1 MSIDSTRTPG
11 SRGHRVRSHSILG
24 KSLIP
29 LAMCGVVAA
38 VVAAAA
44 VGAIGTAGHTRHPLT
59 LNSPSTSSPI
69 TSTVVRWH
77 VPHGETGAPN
87 VPVSGGATSGQGG
100 FNAVSCST
108 VTNCVAVGADGSLQG
123 VTSVSS
129 DGGSTWTQG
138 ATAAGQPAL
147 FAVDCPSTTNCV
159 AVGQGAAIHSTDGG
173 ATWTSVSVNSANT
186 TLLSVSCPSVTL
198 CVSVGVS
205 PGVGG
210 PYAGQLLVST
220 NGGASW
226 SSAVLPLSVGA
237 LGSVDC
243 PSMTFCV
250 AVGSSIVVST
260 DGGVKWAVQ
269 GVQGGSGVLRSVSCV
284 SETSC
289 IAIGPNPAVAQNL
302 ESSAFAVTTSNAGE
316 TWTRV
321 SMPASSATLDVVS
334 CAPGSACEA
343 AGSSLGSNGSLVL
356 RSVDGGATWSPLS
369 TPAANLTG
377 ISAVNC
383 ASASVCVFTGSQGL
397 APVIVS
403 SNGNEVATGD
413 SVAPQV
419 LSQKD
424 IFR

>member
-1 MSIDSTRTPG
+1 MSNDVTRKPSSG
-11 SRGHRVRSHSILG
+11 GHRVHSHSVLG
-24 KSLIP
+24 KLFIP
-29 LAMCGVVAA
+29 LGVCGAVAI

-44 VGAIGTAGHTRHPLT
+44 VGAIGTARHPRST
-59 LNSPSTSSPI
+59 SSLNSPT
-69 TSTVVRWH
+69 TSTVVRWR
-77 VPHGETGAPN
+77 VPHGETGAPY

-100 FNAVSCST
+100 FNAVSCPTLS
-108 VTNCVAVGADGSLQG
+108 NCVAVGADGSLQG

-129 DGGSTWTQG
+129 DGGNTWTQG
-138 ATAAGQPAL
+138 AMAAGEPAL
-147 FAVDCPSTTNCV
+147 FAVDCPSSTHCV

-226 SSAVLPLSVGA
+226 SSAVLPPSVGA
-237 LGSVDC
+237 LGSVNC
-243 PSMTFCV
+243 PSTTFCV
-250 AVGSSIVVST
+250 AVGASIVVST
-260 DGGVKWAVQ
+260 DGGVKWVVK
-269 GVQGGSGVLRSVSCV
+269 GVEGGTGVLRSVSCV

-302 ESSAFAVTTSNAGE
+302 ESPAFVVTTSNGGE
-316 TWTRV
+316 TWTPV
-321 SMPASSATLDVVS
+321 SMAASSATLDVIS
-334 CAPGSACEA
+334 CALGSACEA
-343 AGSSLGSNGSLVL
+343 AGSSFGSNGSLVFK
-356 RSVDGGATWSPLS
+356 SVDGGATWSPLS
-369 TPAANLTG
+369 APAADLTG

-383 ASASVCVFTGSQGL
+383 VSASTCVFTGTRGG

-424 IFR
+424 MFR